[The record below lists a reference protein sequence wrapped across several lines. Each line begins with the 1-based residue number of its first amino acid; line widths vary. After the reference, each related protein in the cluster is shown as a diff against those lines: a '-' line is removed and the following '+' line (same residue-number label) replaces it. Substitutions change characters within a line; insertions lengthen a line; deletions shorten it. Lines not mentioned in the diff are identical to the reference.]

1 MNRMKHYSVLA
12 KETIDRLK
20 VKKDGIYIDCT
31 LGLGGHTRL
40 LAEAASEGRVISFDQ
55 DPQAMEKA
63 KDNLKD
69 LNNITFIADNF
80 SNIKERVNELGIEK
94 VDGILYDL
102 GTSYYQLTD
111 EDRGFTYHGETKLDM
126 RMNPNQELSAIEVVN
141 EYDKEQLASIFFNYG
156 DEAKSYKIA
165 DAIINYRQEKKITL
179 NTELNEIIKSVKGF
193 VKDKHPSKNIFQ
205 AIRIEVNNEIGVIK
219 ESLEQSIDL
228 LKKGGIIAMITFHSL
243 EDKTVKNFF
252 WEKKEDIDI
261 TPMGN
266 IHHYKTSKVLYP
278 TKQEIEENKASRS
291 AKLRTLT
298 KLTD

>member
-1 MNRMKHYSVLA
+1 MKHYSVLA
-12 KETIDRLK
+12 KETISKLK

-55 DPQAMEKA
+55 DPKAMAQAKE
-63 KDNLKD
+63 NLKD
-69 LNNITFIADNF
+69 LNNITFVEDNF
-80 SNIKERVNELGIEK
+80 SNIKSRVDELGIDK

-111 EDRGFTYHGETKLDM
+111 EARGFTYHGESTLDM
-126 RMNPNQELSAIEVVN
+126 RMNPEQELSAIEVLN
-141 EYDKEQLASIFFNYG
+141 EYPKEKLVDIFYKYG
-156 DEAKSYKIA
+156 DEPKSHRIA
-165 DAIINYRQEKKITL
+165 DAIIEYRNKKKITM

-205 AIRIEVNNEIGVIK
+205 AIRIEVNNEIGVIE
-219 ESLEQSIDL
+219 ESLSQAVRL
-228 LKKGGIIAMITFHSL
+228 LKKKGIIAIISFHSL

-252 WEKKEDIDI
+252 WNKKEKIDV
-261 TPMGN
+261 TMMGN
-266 IHHYKTSKVLYP
+266 IHHYKTSKAVYP
-278 TKQEIEENKASRS
+278 TKAEIEENNASRS